1 MFCFLMNGIPS
12 FKHLQGLEFH
22 SVSGLFRIK
31 SRDIKWIEFDR
42 TWAFVTLNFDFS
54 YSHIHPKNKR
64 TTTRLFCCLK
74 CFVFLFFCQSRTFLA
89 LPLHY
94 FRLIS
99 KQHKVK
105 EKEGERIEKKSWF
118 TPVWKVKR
126 VQKIDTPPWSMSKI
140 SKIPSPWSS
149 CFNSLF
155 MMKYY

>member
-1 MFCFLMNGIPS
+1 MNGIPS

-42 TWAFVTLNFDFS
+42 TWAFVTLNFGFS
-54 YSHIHPKNKR
+54 YSHIHPRNKR

-89 LPLHY
+89 LPLYY

-105 EKEGERIEKKSWF
+105 EKEGGRIEKTLEEIYQKSALIYLNGKRK
-118 TPVWKVKR
+118 PKIWKDKLH
-126 VQKIDTPPWSMSKI
+126 SM
-140 SKIPSPWSS
+140 
-149 CFNSLF
+149 FNSLLSKVVF
-155 MMKYY
+155 LKGVVF